1 MQLAHIPPLRFVDEA
16 MLEELLAENELALS
30 RPKSHR
36 LRENPVENETELVDH
51 TGLRFAPGVAAGAG

>member
-1 MQLAHIPPLRFVDEA
+1 